1 MIIALPIV
9 DGKLSMHFGHC
20 EKFALVEVDE
30 GDKKIIKTEYVGS
43 PPHQPGMLPQWL
55 RERGANMIIAGGIGR
70 RAQAIFSTNNI
81 EVVTGAS
88 GDEVENIVRAYMNG
102 ELESGDNLCDH

>member
-1 MIIALPIV
+1 
-9 DGKLSMHFGHC
+9 MHFGHC

-30 GDKKIIKTEYVGS
+30 GEKKITKTEYVDS
-43 PPHQPGMLPQWL
+43 PSHQPGMLPQWL
-55 RERGANMIIAGGIGR
+55 REKGANMIIAGGMGH
-70 RAQAIFSTNNI
+70 RAQAIFAANNI

-88 GDEVENIVRAYMNG
+88 GDEVENIVQAYLSG

>member
-9 DGKLSMHFGHC
+9 DGRLSMHFGHC

-30 GDKKIIKTEYVGS
+30 GEKKITKTEYVDS

-55 RERGANMIIAGGIGR
+55 RERGANMIIAGGMGR
-70 RAQAIFSTNNI
+70 RAQAIFVENNI
-81 EVVTGAS
+81 EVVTGVPN
-88 GDEVENIVRAYMNG
+88 DEVENIIQAYLNG
-102 ELESGDNLCDH
+102 ELETGDNLCDH